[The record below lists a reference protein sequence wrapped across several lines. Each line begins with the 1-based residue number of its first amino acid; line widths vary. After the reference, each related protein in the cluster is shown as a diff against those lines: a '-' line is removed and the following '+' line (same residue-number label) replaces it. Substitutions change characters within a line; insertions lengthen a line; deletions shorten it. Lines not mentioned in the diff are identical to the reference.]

1 MRYIFVGKIVL
12 NFFWKPTRF
21 HHSIGKN
28 YLYFLFI
35 KPNQKS
41 TTNLLFYSFKKDINC
56 WAIWQKSLLKMV
68 CSSVCPI
75 DWKTKLDLIWK
86 SINFIWRRREIT
98 LEKSIRIFVQNCQ
111 WWVIIIHRE
120 RTVVNIVTIVNV
132 VRCKVLRRIL
142 TELSCKFLLML

>member
-1 MRYIFVGKIVL
+1 MRYLSSKQKIFVGKIVL
-12 NFFWKPTRF
+12 KFFWKPT
-21 HHSIGKN
+21 HKVSPQYWQN

-56 WAIWQKSLLKMV
+56 WAIWQKSLFKMV

-98 LEKSIRIFVQNCQ
+98 LEKKKYPDLYPKLPIMSDYHSQGENSSKQ
-111 WWVIIIHRE
+111 LWM
-120 RTVVNIVTIVNV
+120 
-132 VRCKVLRRIL
+132 
-142 TELSCKFLLML
+142 LSDVKFY